1 MAKKIGRNDPCP
13 CGSGK
18 KFKKCCE
25 PQKLR
30 DAAQRASEQINTYCD
45 DLGRQWRVVTD
56 DPLDVLSNSVLTLI
70 REGRLDEADR
80 VCEQLRNEY
89 PDVSDGLDRQAMVYE
104 ARQMWT
110 EAADYYRQAAQFT
123 RDHIEEGHEQDLID
137 SWEDDAQRCDGRA
150 QGSCTEP
157 GSRDT
162 PAASDA

>member
-1 MAKKIGRNDPCP
+1 MAKVGRNDPCP

-45 DLGRQWRVVTD
+45 DLGRQWRVVAD

-70 REGRLDEADR
+70 RDGRLDEADR

-110 EAADYYRQAAQFT
+110 EAADCYRQAAQFA
-123 RDHIEEGHEQDLID
+123 RDHIEEGYEQDLID
-137 SWEDDAQRCDGRA
+137 SLEDDAQRCDGRA
-150 QGSCTEP
+150 QGSSTDP
-157 GSRDT
+157 TSRDT
-162 PAASDA
+162 PAASDV